1 MKKFLILFFSLIG
14 FNFSYASEDG
24 MPRSHE
30 RPVPDKT
37 SPTSHE
43 QPKEEE
49 KNPQVGAD
57 KGITEANEKDGIKL
71 SPEAE
76 IKFEIQRIKV
86 SSTLIE
92 IPKAAIVT
100 AGIEKN
106 IYRYRNGFYRR
117 IDFEVKKKNGEKIVI
132 LSEDLKINDEI
143 VTVGIS
149 FIRLAELAAFDGA
162 EGHSH

>member
-1 MKKFLILFFSLIG
+1 MKKFFLLISLIG
-14 FNFSYASEDG
+14 LKFSYASDDG
-24 MPRSHE
+24 MSRSHE
-30 RPVPDKT
+30 RPAPDKP
-37 SPTSHE
+37 SAALQE
-43 QPKEEE
+43 QHKEEE
-49 KNPQVGAD
+49 KNPQVGVD

-71 SPEAE
+71 STEAE
-76 IKFEIQRIKV
+76 IKFEIQRMKV
-86 SSTLIE
+86 SSALIE

-117 IDFEVKKKNGEKIVI
+117 IDFEVKKQNGEKLII
-132 LSEDLKINDEI
+132 QSEDLKINDEI